1 MSLLIFIF
9 VGPYYLASFNQM
21 RQYLAI
27 AVFLGYLLPLIE
39 KRRFIQFLFGA
50 VLTAFF
56 SHITV
61 LLTIPLYFVLKKRW
75 DFMTKLLIVVGFM
88 LGIKFLTILIL
99 ASPYGYFILAR
110 SEIELETT
118 MFILQIFIAVII
130 LLFEKKVEK
139 KKKNVEMFFN
149 MALLSILM
157 LFPIVLEANVPAEI
171 FARMNNYFFPFMI
184 IIVPEISKLFNNKSR
199 VLIDLGIL
207 VFLSLYFLRNTILSG
222 DLYQLVPYEFNFSI
236 FT

>member
-1 MSLLIFIF
+1 
-9 VGPYYLASFNQM
+9 
-21 RQYLAI
+21 
-27 AVFLGYLLPLIE
+27 
-39 KRRFIQFLFGA
+39 
-50 VLTAFF
+50 
-56 SHITV
+56 
-61 LLTIPLYFVLKKRW
+61 
-75 DFMTKLLIVVGFM
+75 
-88 LGIKFLTILIL
+88 
-99 ASPYGYFILAR
+99 
-110 SEIELETT
+110 
-118 MFILQIFIAVII
+118 
-130 LLFEKKVEK
+130 
-139 KKKNVEMFFN
+139 MFFN